1 MSWLVDSAAEGIT
14 STFVGSKAK
23 YLRPI
28 LNFSSSQ
35 FYTYVMRSRMM
46 FKQLFW
52 LLSASLPIVVSQN
65 SSVAPTGVTLP
76 LAARCGPANSTTI
89 ICIDR
94 YASVMPYHFFRQP
107 SHGSVDISFN
117 DTQVPSDPSFQLVGD
132 ATFLVFDQSRAFEIL
147 GSAPTY
153 DLLFHVSDAVHE
165 APVYVASVNLLY
177 LSQLA
182 PPTGK
187 CMVETGQSNADMY

>member
-1 MSWLVDSAAEGIT
+1 
-14 STFVGSKAK
+14 
-23 YLRPI
+23 
-28 LNFSSSQ
+28 
-35 FYTYVMRSRMM
+35 MRSKMM
-46 FKQLFW
+46 LNQLLW
-52 LLSASLPIVVSQN
+52 LLSASLPIAVSQN
-65 SSVAPTGVTLP
+65 SSVQPTGVTLP
-76 LAARCGPANSTTI
+76 LAAQCGPPNSSAI
-89 ICIDR
+89 VCIDR

-107 SHGSVDISFN
+107 SHGTVDISFN
-117 DTQVPSDPSFQLVGD
+117 DTHVLSDPSFQLVGD
-132 ATFLVFDQSRAFEIL
+132 ATFLVFDQARAFEIL

-187 CMVETGQSNADMY
+187 CMVEDLQINADDY